1 LGPIFFT
8 CSGLGWV
15 GTWVTQNGPTDNSDQ
30 AQFGLNLALVHTHP
44 CRQRHKT
51 RMRLRFFIRMTDTR
65 RVKCFIMIIIMPL
78 QNKKLCYRK
87 RTARRATSAKILS
100 IVATI
105 CTTNPPQIES
115 TLMVTVDRLVVNS
128 NDLSIV
134 VQMSSTNSIVDDD
147 DCDC

>member
-1 LGPIFFT
+1 
-8 CSGLGWV
+8 LGWV
-15 GTWVTQNGPTDNSDQ
+15 QFFSLVVGWV
-30 AQFGLNLALVHTHP
+30 GLELGSHKMDPRTTLIRPNLVLIWPWYP

-78 QNKKLCYRK
+78 QNKKLCCRK
-87 RTARRATSAKILS
+87 RTARRGTSAKIFS

-134 VQMSSTNSIVDDD
+134 VQMSSTNSIVDD
-147 DCDC
+147 CDC